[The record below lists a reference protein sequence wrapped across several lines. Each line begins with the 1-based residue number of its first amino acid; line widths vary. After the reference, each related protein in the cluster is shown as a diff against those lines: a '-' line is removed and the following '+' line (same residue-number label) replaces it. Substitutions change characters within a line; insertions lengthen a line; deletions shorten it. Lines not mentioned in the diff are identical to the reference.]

1 MTTRALVLLG
11 HPDPRSLNAK
21 LARAYAHAWSASG
34 GDARV
39 VDLTRLQFDLVLR
52 GGHAEDQPLEQ
63 DLQDLRGAFES
74 ATHVAWFFP
83 IYWGAPPAVVRAV
96 VDRLFLPGW
105 AFQYNGHALPDGLL
119 RGRSSR
125 VVSTMDS
132 PGWWYALAHR
142 WSLHAVMGTAT
153 LKFCGFSPVD
163 VTLLHAVRK
172 LDAREREAWIS
183 RVAQLAM
190 VDAQRAAKRALA
202 LPVAPR
208 PTAELPA
215 STT

>member
-1 MTTRALVLLG
+1 
-11 HPDPRSLNAK
+11 
-21 LARAYAHAWSASG
+21 
-34 GDARV
+34 
-39 VDLTRLQFDLVLR
+39 
-52 GGHAEDQPLEQ
+52 
-63 DLQDLRGAFES
+63 
-74 ATHVAWFFP
+74 
-83 IYWGAPPAVVRAV
+83 
-96 VDRLFLPGW
+96 
-105 AFQYNGHALPDGLL
+105 
-119 RGRSSR
+119 
-125 VVSTMDS
+125 
-132 PGWWYALAHR
+132 
-142 WSLHAVMGTAT
+142 MGTAT